1 MQPKQEL
8 CPTGQNSVTP
18 DDQESGGGGG
28 GGGGECTKDLVSV
41 AING

>member
-8 CPTGQNSVTP
+8 CPTGQISATP

-28 GGGGECTKDLVSV
+28 GGGCTKDLVSA